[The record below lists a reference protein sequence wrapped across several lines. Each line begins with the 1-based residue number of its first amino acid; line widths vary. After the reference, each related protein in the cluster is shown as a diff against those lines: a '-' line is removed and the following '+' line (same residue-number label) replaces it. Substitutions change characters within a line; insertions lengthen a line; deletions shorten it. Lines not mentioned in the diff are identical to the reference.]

1 MHMLLRFLL
10 AMLVRG
16 NRSPALAMDDVSR
29 IDHRV
34 HLVDI
39 DLLGHMNNGRYLSF
53 MDLGRI
59 DLTKRTGISA
69 RLSKAGIHAVVGQ
82 QSIAYRRSIGFLQ
95 RFTLESRLVGADERS
110 VFVEQRFV
118 SKGQVMAR
126 AVVRGRF
133 VQRGV
138 GAVRMSVVSEAC
150 GYDFVANHP
159 VPDEIR
165 TWADWSALP
174 GAKADHPSV
183 WG

>member
-1 MHMLLRFLL
+1 MLLRFLL

-16 NRSPALAMDDVSR
+16 NRGPRLAMDEVSR

-34 HLVDI
+34 LLVDI

-59 DLTKRTGISA
+59 DLTKRTGIA
-69 RLSKAGIHAVVGQ
+69 DRLSKAGIHAVVGQ

-110 VFVEQRFV
+110 CFIEQRFV
-118 SKGQVMAR
+118 SDGQVMAR
-126 AVVRGRF
+126 ALVRGRF

-138 GAVRMSVVSEAC
+138 GAVRMAVVSEAC
-150 GYDFVANHP
+150 DYDFEANHP

-165 TWADWSALP
+165 QWADWSALP
-174 GAKADHPSV
+174 ASKADHPSV

>member
-1 MHMLLRFLL
+1 MHMLLRFLY

-16 NRSPALAMDDVSR
+16 ARAPRLQIGDVSR

-34 HLVDI
+34 QLVDI

-59 DLTKRTGISA
+59 DLTKRAGMA
-69 RLSKAGIHAVVGQ
+69 AHLSKAHIHAVVGQ

-110 VFVEQRFV
+110 VYVEQRFV
-118 SKGQVMAR
+118 AKGEVMAR

-133 VQRGV
+133 IQRGV

-150 GYDFVANHP
+150 GYDFEANHP
-159 VPDEIR
+159 VPDDIR
-165 TWADWSALP
+165 TWADWSSLP
-174 GAKADHPSV
+174 GARAEHPSV
-183 WG
+183 WA

>member
-16 NRSPALAMDDVSR
+16 SRAPRLAIDEVSR

-34 HLVDI
+34 QLVDI

-59 DLTKRTGISA
+59 DLTKRTGMA
-69 RLSKAGIHAVVGQ
+69 VQLSKAGIHAVVGQ
-82 QSIAYRRSIGFLQ
+82 QSISYRRSIGFLQ

-110 VFVEQRFV
+110 CYIEQRFV
-118 SKGQVMAR
+118 AEGQVMAR

-138 GAVRMSVVSEAC
+138 GAVRMDVVSAAC
-150 GYDFVANHP
+150 GYDFEANHP

-183 WG
+183 WA

>member
-16 NRSPALAMDDVSR
+16 AGSPRLQTHEVSR
-29 IDHRV
+29 IEHRV
-34 HLVDI
+34 QLVDI

-59 DLTKRTGISA
+59 DLTKRTGMAA
-69 RLSKAGIHAVVGQ
+69 RLSEARIHAVVGQ
-82 QSIAYRRSIGFLQ
+82 QSIAYRRSLGFLQ

-110 VFVEQRFV
+110 VFIEQRFV
-118 SKGQVMAR
+118 AKGQVMAR
-126 AVVRGRF
+126 ALVRGRF
-133 VQRGV
+133 IQHGV

-150 GYDFVANHP
+150 GYDFEAHHP

-183 WG
+183 WA